1 MGSIRITVFTPTYNR
16 GYIIENL
23 YASLKRQT
31 VTDFEWLVVDDGSTD
46 NTQELFD
53 RWEQEENSFPI
64 RYIKTQNGGKHRA
77 VNRGVKLAE
86 GELFFIVDS
95 DDFLADD
102 AIEMLLLWRD
112 ALPDDKTFAGIAGA
126 RGFSANEMIGTGH
139 GAEYLDC
146 KNTEREKYGLR
157 SDKAEAYFT
166 HIMRQF
172 PFPEF
177 DGENF
182 ITESVV
188 WNAISQAGYKL
199 RWYDRIIYIG
209 EYRSDGLTADN
220 MGLFLRNPRGH
231 LHALKSDF
239 ILLENTPRRQLAIC
253 GMYYKVG
260 KQIGMA
266 TKLMATELGVPV
278 PKLLLCGL
286 LRQGLDKLRSAKIRG
301 D

>member
-16 GYIIENL
+16 GYIIQNL

-31 VTDFEWLVVDDGSTD
+31 VTDFEWIVVDDGSKD
-46 NTQELFD
+46 NTQELFNQ
-53 RWEQEENSFPI
+53 WTQEENPFPI
-64 RYIKTQNGGKHRA
+64 RYLKTQNGGKHRA
-77 VNRGVKLAE
+77 VNRGVKMAK

-95 DDFLADD
+95 DDYLTDD

-112 ALPDDKTFAGIAGA
+112 TLPDDKTFAGIAGA
-126 RGFSANEMIGTGH
+126 RGFSVNEMIGTGH
-139 GAEYLDC
+139 GAEFLDC

-166 HIMRQF
+166 HIMQQF

-188 WNAISQAGYKL
+188 WNSISQAGYKL

-209 EYRSDGLTADN
+209 EYRADGLTVDN

-231 LHALKSDF
+231 LCALKSDF
-239 ILLENTPRRQLAIC
+239 ISVKNTPKRQLAIC

-260 KQIGMA
+260 KQIGMSI
-266 TKLMATELGVPV
+266 KLMATELEVPV

-286 LRQGLDKLRSAKIRG
+286 LRLGLDKIRAAKNG
-301 D
+301 GE